1 MLDVHSPHHRL
12 EGFRDF
18 LIHLLTIT
26 VGLLIAVGIEG
37 CVERHHEHNL
47 ARDARETLRREIES
61 NSKQMTDALAGTD
74 KNQALVKDGIDF
86 LTRVRK
92 NPNDKSLQKGSLTA
106 NFSFTRLDDTAW
118 KTAQATGALGFMPYE
133 EANRY
138 SNIYEAQHQFE
149 ASQEKIG
156 EDVAQFTGIVQKEDF
171 DKEIT
176 PEGASAVLERFGI
189 MQGHFLVLDAL
200 AKDSAAKDKAFL
212 EGKDVTQH
220 FHEELKD

>member
-47 ARDARETLRREIES
+47 ARDARETLHREIES

-74 KNQALVKDGIDF
+74 KNQTLVKDDIDF
-86 LTRVRK
+86 LTRLRK

-133 EANRY
+133 EANKY
-138 SNIYEAQHQFE
+138 SNIYGAQNQFE
-149 ASQEKIG
+149 ASQEKIA
-156 EDVAQFTGIVQKEDF
+156 EDVAQFFGIIQKEDF

-176 PEGASAVLERFGI
+176 AEGASAVLERLGI
-189 MQGHFLVLDAL
+189 MQGHLLMVDAL
-200 AKDSAAKDKAFL
+200 AKDSAAIDKAFL
-212 EGKDVTQH
+212 AGKDVTEH
-220 FHEELKD
+220 FHEELKK